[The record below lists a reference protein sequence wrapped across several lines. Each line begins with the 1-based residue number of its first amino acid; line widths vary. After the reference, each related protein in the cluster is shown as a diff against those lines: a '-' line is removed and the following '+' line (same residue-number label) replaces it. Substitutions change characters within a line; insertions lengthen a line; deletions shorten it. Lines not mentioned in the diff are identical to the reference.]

1 MFRDV
6 PPIESIDDL
15 AAPGVF
21 DTDGELDVFLAFVR
35 ANHDANLAR
44 ESATRLGAASWGA
57 T

>member
-1 MFRDV
+1 LFRDV

-35 ANHDANLAR
+35 ANRDANL
-44 ESATRLGAASWGA
+44 T
-57 T
+57 